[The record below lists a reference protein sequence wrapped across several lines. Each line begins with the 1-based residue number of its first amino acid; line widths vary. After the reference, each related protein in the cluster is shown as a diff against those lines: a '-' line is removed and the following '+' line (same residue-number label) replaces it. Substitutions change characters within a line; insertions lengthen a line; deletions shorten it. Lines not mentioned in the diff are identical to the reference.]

1 VRIIT
6 ADCAPSPGAD
16 IAGVRLTRCGEG
28 RGEPSLGAGRNH
40 RPRHRASAALS
51 PRHSTTKTSGYGCRR
66 PLRMSLCRSRR
77 CVRRFRLSL
86 HTARTCG
93 RRRTCGWYRPSLRLV
108 RAHPLTATGARPSHI
123 GGGPKWAR
131 PSHICSGTGLGAATS
146 TVPHGSSRIRLHRDH
161 TVPTGATSAL
171 GLRSPL
177 GCTAML
183 KPTPAC
189 FGNDCSHLCRSFGAF
204 FAKSRCSCRSDGSGQ
219 YRCRCGRGE
228 PSHGADVAGVSP
240 VPVQIG
246 PGELSPGADVGGAVP
261 IRGADVARGRK
272 TEIARDMV
280 SAFWR
285 HVCETQV

>member
-1 VRIIT
+1 M
-6 ADCAPSPGAD
+6 
-16 IAGVRLTRCGEG
+16 AGVRLTRCGEG

-161 TVPTGATSAL
+161 TVPHRCHICTGAAVAPWL
-171 GLRSPL
+171 HCYAKADAGLLRERLQPSLPL
-177 GCTAML
+177 VRRI
-183 KPTPAC
+183 
-189 FGNDCSHLCRSFGAF
+189 LCQVPLQLSERWVWAI
-204 FAKSRCSCRSDGSGQ
+204 
-219 YRCRCGRGE
+219 
-228 PSHGADVAGVSP
+228 
-240 VPVQIG
+240 PVQMW
-246 PGELSPGADVGGAVP
+246 PG
-261 IRGADVARGRK
+261 
-272 TEIARDMV
+272 
-280 SAFWR
+280 
-285 HVCETQV
+285 